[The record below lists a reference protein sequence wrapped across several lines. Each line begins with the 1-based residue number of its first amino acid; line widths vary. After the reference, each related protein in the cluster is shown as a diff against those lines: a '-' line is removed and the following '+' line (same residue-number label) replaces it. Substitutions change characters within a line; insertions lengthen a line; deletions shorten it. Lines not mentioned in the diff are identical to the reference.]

1 MVRKVY
7 LASRDKRRQI
17 AMDAQWCTECKDYT
31 LNRSGLK
38 GLRGKYCMTSGCS
51 LSRESQDVLKD
62 EELML
67 LHYDP
72 DWGLPAL
79 QTVRD
84 FAPSYSSTINW
95 AFHLEGHLRSQ
106 RMSRILSISEVHK
119 VVEYSWRVVIR
130 AVFQVWKPDLPS
142 ELLS

>member
-1 MVRKVY
+1 
-7 LASRDKRRQI
+7 
-17 AMDAQWCTECKDYT
+17 
-31 LNRSGLK
+31 
-38 GLRGKYCMTSGCS
+38 MTSGCS

-119 VVEYSWRVVIR
+119 VVEYSWRVVIVLCSKVGSQISQVSSCHKVVQVACVSLVK
-130 AVFQVWKPDLPS
+130 AVAYV
-142 ELLS
+142 LLLKHSVQLREVGY